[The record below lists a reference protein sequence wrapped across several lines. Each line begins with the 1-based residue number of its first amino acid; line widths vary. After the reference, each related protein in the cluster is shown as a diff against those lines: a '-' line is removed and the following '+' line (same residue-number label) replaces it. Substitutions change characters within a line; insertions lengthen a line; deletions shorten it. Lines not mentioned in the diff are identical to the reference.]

1 MKKILFVV
9 DENRRGGVSV
19 ALKDILLS
27 VDAEKYDIDLLILHD
42 QNEML
47 KDLPDNINVLYGT
60 PFFDSIDYTLSQIL
74 KTKNIRL
81 ILKKIRIIIGLKTG
95 LIRFFIL
102 NERRKIL
109 KEQLYDVEIAAKDGF
124 PAVFSAFGNSKRKV
138 HWLHSEYKEN
148 NSNSKYL
155 WLFKKIMPQFD
166 DIIAVS
172 KGVEKQFNRIY
183 HMESKTT
190 VIRNLIMVDTIR
202 EKGSDSPVCYNVEK
216 VNVVLVGR
224 CHPDKGYDRMLQVTK
239 KMNDNNELTGLQF
252 YIVGDGPQKT
262 DLERFVENNNLE
274 HCVKFYGMVENP
286 YRYMINADYVFL
298 PSINESFG
306 LVAVEAQVLGVP
318 VVATKNAATESIIN
332 NGKTGVV
339 IENSEEGIEIGI
351 RAMRNR
357 QGLIQ
362 FKKNLKNYDY
372 DNTESI
378 RKINE
383 ILEG

>member
-60 PFFDSIDYTLSQIL
+60 TFFDSIDYTLSQIL

-202 EKGSDSPVCYNVEK
+202 EKGSDSPVTVSSA
-216 VNVVLVGR
+216 
-224 CHPDKGYDRMLQVTK
+224 
-239 KMNDNNELTGLQF
+239 
-252 YIVGDGPQKT
+252 
-262 DLERFVENNNLE
+262 
-274 HCVKFYGMVENP
+274 P
-286 YRYMINADYVFL
+286 YM
-298 PSINESFG
+298 
-306 LVAVEAQVLGVP
+306 
-318 VVATKNAATESIIN
+318 
-332 NGKTGVV
+332 
-339 IENSEEGIEIGI
+339 
-351 RAMRNR
+351 
-357 QGLIQ
+357 
-362 FKKNLKNYDY
+362 
-372 DNTESI
+372 
-378 RKINE
+378 
-383 ILEG
+383 